1 MYLRTTQRKNRD
13 GSVVK
18 YLALAHNVRDPASGQ
33 PMAQVIHS
41 FGRADDCDV
50 DALNRLCRSIARV
63 TGLQVWDPAT
73 EAAPAGRAA
82 DDVLLPGVEQLRTRE
97 YGVVLAVESLWRE
110 LGVRT
115 ALSSAGG
122 GGRGAATAE
131 RALLAMVA
139 NRLDDPTSKL
149 GVSERWLETV
159 HLPEVAGLGVDA
171 FYEAMDLLQ
180 ARQADVERHV
190 FFETANLLNL
200 TVDLVFYDTTT
211 ASFTVDEP
219 DEEGGLRR
227 FGHSKEGDWSV
238 QVVIAL
244 AVTREGIPVRS
255 WVLPGN
261 TADVTTIERVK
272 ADLREWKLGR
282 VLLVGDSGMNS
293 DANRAA
299 LARACGRYVLAC
311 RPASV
316 KEVAEDVLS
325 RAGRY
330 KEVRPNLRV
339 KEVVVGDGELRRRY
353 IVCHNPERAERERLH
368 REQVVRELEAELAG
382 AHQDRAARRKWVAQ
396 LRASGRYGR
405 YLRLDHHDELQI
417 DREAVRDA
425 ERLDGKWVLITND
438 DTLAAAD
445 VADAYLGSQVIERG
459 FRTMKSGQVEVRP
472 MYHRL
477 ERRIEAHVKLCVLAL
492 LVSRVAELRTGLP
505 WAQIRHALSAVQ
517 VTEYATDTHRFFRLN
532 RVPDDARD
540 ILKSLGLEPPKQVL
554 GITPVA

>member
-18 YLALAHNVRDPASGQ
+18 YLALAHNVRDPVSGQ

-41 FGRADDCDV
+41 FGRADECDV
-50 DALNRLCRSIARV
+50 DALNRLARSIARV

-73 EAAPAGRAA
+73 EAPPAGRAA
-82 DDVLLPGVEQLRTRE
+82 EDVLLPGVEQLRTRE
-97 YGVVLAVESLWRE
+97 YGVVLAVESLWKE
-110 LGVRT
+110 LGVQA
-115 ALSSAGG
+115 ALTGAGG
-122 GGRGAATAE
+122 GGRAAATAE

-159 HLPEVAGLGVDA
+159 HLPAVTGLGVDA
-171 FYEAMDLLQ
+171 FYEAMDVLQ
-180 ARQADVERHV
+180 AHQAEVERHV

-211 ASFTVDEP
+211 ASFTIDEP
-219 DEEGGLRR
+219 DEDGGLRR

-293 DANRAA
+293 DTNRAA

-405 YLRLDHHDELQI
+405 YLRLDRHDELQI

-438 DTLAAAD
+438 DSLAPAD

-492 LVSRVAELRTGLP
+492 LVARVAELRTGLP
-505 WAQIRHALSAVQ
+505 WARIRHALSAVQ
-517 VTEYATDTHRFFRLN
+517 VTEYATDTHRFFRVN

-540 ILKSLGLEPPKQVL
+540 ILKALGIEPPKQVL
-554 GITPVA
+554 GIAPVA